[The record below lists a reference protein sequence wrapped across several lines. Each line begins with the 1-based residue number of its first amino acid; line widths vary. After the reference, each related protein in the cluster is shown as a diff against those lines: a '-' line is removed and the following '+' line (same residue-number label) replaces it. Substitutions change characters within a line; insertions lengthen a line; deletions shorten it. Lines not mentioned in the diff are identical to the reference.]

1 MLNLNKLCTYCS
13 FKRES
18 EVVLLDGG
26 LVMELSADLGQ
37 SRRSRV
43 LYIETSHLM
52 SNLLL
57 HVNVDCYLHGNMSLS
72 RGSNAYVHS
81 DHVTGAY

>member
-1 MLNLNKLCTYCS
+1 MA
-13 FKRES
+13 
-18 EVVLLDGG
+18 LLAGG
-26 LVMELSADLGQ
+26 LVMELRADLGQ

-57 HVNVDCYLHGNMSLS
+57 HVNVGCYLHGNLSLS
-72 RGSNAYVHS
+72 QGSNAYVHS
-81 DHVTGAY
+81 DHVAGDLSETTSHSESAQLVF